1 MIKIILAEDHLV
13 VRNGIKLL
21 LDTQEDLE
29 VVGEAN
35 NGEEVMRL
43 VEEGGEANLVI
54 TDLTMEGIGGME
66 LIKRL
71 KENHPDVKVIILSM
85 LAEIE
90 YLIEAFDLGVDGYL
104 VKNSAYEELSF
115 AIQQVSKGGTYICAE
130 LTMTLLDKIRS
141 TVALEESAAEALIN
155 VDISD
160 REHEILQLI
169 GEGFTNMEIADK
181 LFLSKR
187 TVEGHRQNLIDKLG
201 VKNSAALIKTAVKNG
216 LII

>member
-21 LDTQEDLE
+21 LDSHEGLE

-35 NGEEVMRL
+35 NGEEVLRL
-43 VEEGGEANLVI
+43 VNEGGDANLVI

-66 LIKRL
+66 LIRQL
-71 KENHPDVKVIILSM
+71 KQAHPSVKIIILSM
-85 LAEIE
+85 LADIP
-90 YLIEAFDLGVDGYL
+90 YLIEAFDLGVDGYM
-104 VKNSAYEELSF
+104 VKNSAYDELLF
-115 AIQQVSKGGTYICAE
+115 AIQQVSNGGTFICAE

-141 TVALEESAAEALIN
+141 ATQIEESNEQARIR

-160 REHEILQLI
+160 RESEILQLI
-169 GEGFTNMEIADK
+169 GEGYTNLEIADK
-181 LFLSKR
+181 LFISKR

-201 VKNSAALIKTAVKNG
+201 VKNSAALIKIAVKNN
-216 LII
+216 LIS

>member
-21 LDTQEDLE
+21 LDAQESLQ

-43 VEEGGEANLVI
+43 VGSGGEANLVI

-71 KENHPDVKVIILSM
+71 KQEHPDVKVIILSM
-85 LAEIE
+85 LADIPVV
-90 YLIEAFDLGVDGYL
+90 IEAFDLGVDGYL
-104 VKNSAYEELSF
+104 VKNSAYDELFF

-141 TVALEESAAEALIN
+141 AAQIEESNAEARIH
-155 VDISD
+155 VDISE
-160 REHEILQLI
+160 RESEILQLI
-169 GEGFTNMEIADK
+169 GEGYTNMEIADK
-181 LFLSKR
+181 LFISKR
-187 TVEGHRQNLIDKLG
+187 TVEGHRQNLIDKMG
-201 VKNSAALIKTAVKNG
+201 VKNSAALIKIAVKNS
-216 LII
+216 LIS

>member
-21 LDTQEDLE
+21 LDSHEGLE

-35 NGEEVMRL
+35 NGEEVLRL
-43 VEEGGEANLVI
+43 VNEGGDANLVI

-66 LIKRL
+66 LIRQL
-71 KENHPDVKVIILSM
+71 KQAHPSVKIIILSM
-85 LAEIE
+85 LADIP
-90 YLIEAFDLGVDGYL
+90 YLIEAFDLGVDGYM
-104 VKNSAYEELSF
+104 VKNSAYDELLF
-115 AIQQVSKGGTYICAE
+115 AIQQVSNGGTFICAE

-141 TVALEESAAEALIN
+141 ATQIEESNEQARIR

-160 REHEILQLI
+160 RESEILQLI
-169 GEGFTNMEIADK
+169 GEGYTNLEIADK
-181 LFLSKR
+181 LFISKR

-201 VKNSAALIKTAVKNG
+201 VKNSAALIKIAVKNN
-216 LII
+216 LIR